1 MMRTNSFRGVA
12 APVMHSSCVGVSSVY
27 SSNAM
32 TSPLIVLVE
41 HPSVAF
47 FPVHSPMIMFSVS
60 ACSSQK
66 YALRAVRYVITKG
79 PKEMPVQIS
88 LPPKAEVAVDDCEL
102 VPVEMTVVDA
112 DDVFVLVAV
121 EEPVSVTDDDA
132 VRVPDDDTVVVSDIE
147 TVDVAVVVADSLNV
161 VTTGVLCEVVAVDD
175 AVADCDDVAVDVPDT
190 EPVLVADECTDDVTV
205 VLAVVT
211 SQSRNTPAL
220 ASVIGFIQFVRINCA
235 SAANFG
241 DQFTIQTANGTVYS
255 REAITLRYLS
265 NQLVHRCCSGGTHT
279 GWLHE
284 PSSVGNG

>member
-1 MMRTNSFRGVA
+1 M
-12 APVMHSSCVGVSSVY
+12 Y
-27 SSNAM
+27 SSNVMA
-32 TSPLIVLVE
+32 SPLIVLVE

-88 LPPKAEVAVDDCEL
+88 LPPKTEVAVDDCEL

-161 VTTGVLCEVVAVDD
+161 VTTVVLCEVVAVDD

-220 ASVIGFIQFVRINCA
+220 ASVMASFSLFALTVQVPPTLVISSPFRQPTVPSIPGKPSRCDISRISLFTAVAVAAHALKGDTVIEDSPPTA
-235 SAANFG
+235 SWLQLT
-241 DQFTIQTANGTVYS
+241 DPIES
-255 REAITLRYLS
+255 LS
-265 NQLVHRCCSGGTHT
+265 
-279 GWLHE
+279 
-284 PSSVGNG
+284 